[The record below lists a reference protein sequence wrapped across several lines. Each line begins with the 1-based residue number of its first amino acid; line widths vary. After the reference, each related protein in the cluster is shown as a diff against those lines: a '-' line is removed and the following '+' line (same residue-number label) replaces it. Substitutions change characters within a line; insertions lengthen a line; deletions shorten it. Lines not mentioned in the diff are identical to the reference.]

1 MNSIMKGILSR
12 LLSQEIANQERWQQ
26 DEIKKYGKQ
35 QIDRD
40 KIIKNIKDF
49 MRENEIGFSER
60 CYDEVR

>member
-12 LLSQEIANQERWQQ
+12 LLSQEIANQERWQEN
-26 DEIKKYGKQ
+26 EIKEFGKQ

-49 MRENEIGFSER
+49 MKENEIEFSER

>member
-26 DEIKKYGKQ
+26 DEIKKFGKQ

>member
-49 MRENEIGFSER
+49 MRENEIEFSER
-60 CYDEVR
+60 CYDDVR

>member
-1 MNSIMKGILSR
+1 MNNIMKGILSR

-26 DEIKKYGKQ
+26 NEIKEFGKQ

-40 KIIKNIKDF
+40 KIIKNIKNF
-49 MRENEIGFSER
+49 MKENEIEFSER

>member
-1 MNSIMKGILSR
+1 MNKIMKGILSR

-35 QIDRD
+35 KLDRD

-49 MRENEIGFSER
+49 MKENEIEFS
-60 CYDEVR
+60 YDWYFTE